1 MTFEEKIH
9 ESLYQYL
16 LSQNEIDTRFPDA
29 IDIEDKWPSIGQS
42 YMVDGIREFRDYP
55 TVSLGWMMYV
65 GMAVAKFWDEEW
77 EIYGNLEDL
86 YLYLRD
92 KEGFDSMDEY
102 VRRDVLQLHTPD
114 YDTTEALV
122 QSCAE
127 MAYSTLRHENIEPGT
142 QQAFEAYI
150 ACLHQLYLMG
160 AAVQLYR
167 MGYKMQALG

>member
-1 MTFEEKIH
+1 
-9 ESLYQYL
+9 
-16 LSQNEIDTRFPDA
+16 
-29 IDIEDKWPSIGQS
+29 
-42 YMVDGIREFRDYP
+42 MVDGIREFRDYP

-102 VRRDVLQLHTPD
+102 IRRDVLQLHTPD

-142 QQAFEAYI
+142 QQAFEAYV